1 MGRCEGET
9 WVMMLLRSG
18 RSKKSLMIATN
29 QRCGGTWLASL
40 MEATGSLGRPDEWL
54 RPGTVLV
61 WGMRHLIP
69 TLRLRSISVCA
80 LYRTG
85 MRTERELDAVYRDAV
100 SPRAIQRYLDR
111 LSRVEATPN
120 SVFSAHLQWD
130 QFKVLNDQWKGS
142 VLNLADETFW
152 LFLWR
157 EDQLEQAISWTRAR
171 ASGQWTSSQQSLSEA
186 HYDGPELRR
195 RFLMVIERNQQWA
208 DFFNQQGITPFE
220 LTYEQ
225 VQEDSEHAIEEILVW
240 IGETRS
246 TSDLEQHRN
255 LQVQRSAETREWIVR
270 FAEENPELMAQRF
283 RPRGGIRSH

>member
-1 MGRCEGET
+1 
-9 WVMMLLRSG
+9 MMLRRSD
-18 RSKKSLMIATN
+18 RSKKSLMIATT

-40 MEATGSLGRPDEWL
+40 MEATGSLGRPEEWL
-54 RPGTVLV
+54 LPGTVLA

-69 TLRLRSISVCA
+69 TLKLRSIPACA

-85 MRTERELDAVYRDAV
+85 MRNDRELYAVYRDAV

-111 LSRVEATPN
+111 VSRVEATAN
-120 SVFSAHLQWD
+120 LVFSAHLQWD
-130 QFKVLNDQWKGS
+130 QFKVLNEQWKGS
-142 VLNLADETFW
+142 ILDLADETFW

-171 ASGQWTSSQQSLSEA
+171 ANSRWESSQQALNEA

-195 RFLMVIERNQQWA
+195 RYLMVIERNQQWV
-208 DFFNQQGITPFE
+208 DFFARQGITPFE

-225 VQEDSEHAIEEILVW
+225 VQANPEHAIDEILTW

-246 TSDLEQHRN
+246 TSDLEQQRN
-255 LQVQRSAETREWIVR
+255 LQVQRSAETEEWTVR

-283 RPRGGIRSH
+283 RPRGDIQSH

>member
-1 MGRCEGET
+1 
-9 WVMMLLRSG
+9 
-18 RSKKSLMIATN
+18 MIATT

-54 RPGTVLV
+54 RPGTVLS

-69 TLRLRSISVCA
+69 TMKFASIPTCA
-80 LYRTG
+80 LYRSG
-85 MRTERELDAVYRDAV
+85 IRSDREPYAVFRDAV
-100 SPRAIQRYLDR
+100 SPRTIQRYLDR

-130 QFKVLNDQWKGS
+130 HFEVLNDQWKGS
-142 VLNLADETFW
+142 VLDLADETFW

-157 EDQLEQAISWTRAR
+157 EDQLAQAISWTRAR
-171 ASGQWTSSQQSLSEA
+171 RTNQWNSSQRSSEVA

-208 DFFNQQGITPFE
+208 DFFEQRGITPFE

-225 VQEDSEHAIEEILVW
+225 VQADSERVIDEILAW
-240 IGETRS
+240 MGETRS
-246 TSDLEQHRN
+246 TSDFEQELN
-255 LQVQRSAETREWIVR
+255 LRVQRSAETEEWIAR
-270 FAEENPELMAQRF
+270 FIEEYPELIELRY
-283 RPRGGIRSH
+283 RVRSRDTEL